1 MKKIKNRFHKSHD
14 MKAMKFS
21 LTALAVLCSAQALSA
36 DWAEL
41 STNIENGSIAQKFHY
56 YSGEGKQ
63 AELNPINI
71 QQHALTGNIIGA
83 VSDNDFSENTDI
95 NGFTLTIKDT
105 PLTKKRAVFGAGSHS
120 GSVTQNTLNLNK
132 ITEGFDLNVRGGHSY
147 KGTAKGNRLNI
158 TDSTIDT
165 ALGGS
170 SRNGIADEN
179 RVNIVNSEVR
189 VIHGGR
195 TWFSKQGA
203 KNNSVEISGS
213 VASWIYGG
221 ESKGGEVS
229 GNKVT
234 VKSNGDKKSVS
245 RGVMGGKSASSTKA
259 SVNNNEVTLIGSDI
273 ERSNESDSGV
283 YGGFAAYGNANNNK
297 VTIKSEGNK
306 QAIIDANVF
315 GATNEGQNTFGG
327 PVSTANG
334 NEVNITG
341 AIVKG
346 DIYIAKSAGSNT
358 SHGKLVIRGDEHYRA
373 QVESVYGGY
382 SVSGEASHNSLSIA
396 NTDVKG
402 DVYGGYINDGYDK
415 QAAQNSIT
423 LDNTNVG
430 GNVYGGYNKGTESHT
445 TNNVITLK
453 NQVKIDGD
461 LAGGMAESDAYGGGD
476 FGGGFGGGFNGGFG
490 GLSVS
495 GFGNGGTTTNNS
507 INSDVSTGNTLNVY
521 SNNVTAKNVKNFS
534 AYNFYLPSHAQA
546 NGSIL
551 TTTGNEDI
559 DLRNSQI
566 NMQLN
571 AGALNLRVG
580 ESVNLIKSNNAKVLA
595 DSSVKKHV
603 MERGL
608 IGDYGFDIDADNS
621 ALKAT
626 LTSKTANAHAKTAL
640 NVAPLSTELVDKL
653 WDVTRD
659 SIDNTNTNEQKSMT
673 TFATGNV
680 FNSNYDNSDTEM
692 KGAILSAGL
701 AMRVG
706 KHVYGGFIENG
717 NGDYHSEQTNVTF
730 DGKIRTYGVGAFARF
745 NVSQSVYL
753 DGVIRAG
760 RSQTKNN
767 GTNGFDYRLSM
778 PYYSTGISVGQE
790 LSLGQFNLDNS
801 LAYVYSRM
809 GSDSAETKGTT
820 VQFAHINASRLK
832 AQAKLSYL
840 AGNFQPFVKLKF
852 DYKLNGTSKIVAQ
865 PDEEGFQQASKG
877 GSVGGEVG
885 FKYFFTP
892 ATQVNLSLG
901 HMTGKREETNGK
913 LEFTYQF

>member
-1 MKKIKNRFHKSHD
+1 MKKITHNFHKSHD
-14 MKAMKFS
+14 IKTMKFS
-21 LTALAVLCSAQALSA
+21 VTALAALCSVQALSA
-36 DWAEL
+36 DWTEL
-41 STNIENGSIAQKFHY
+41 STNIENGSLTQKFHY
-56 YSGEGKQ
+56 YTGEGKQ
-63 AELNPINI
+63 AELYQANI
-71 QQHALTGNIIGA
+71 QKHALTGNIIGA
-83 VSDNDFSENTDI
+83 ISDNNLNKNADI
-95 NGFTLTIKDT
+95 NGFTLTLKDT
-105 PLTKKRAVFGAGSHS
+105 PLTKKRTIFAAGSHS
-120 GSVTQNTLNLNK
+120 GSVTQNTLILNNV
-132 ITEGFDLNVRGGHSY
+132 TQGHDLDVRGGHSY
-147 KGTAKGNRLNI
+147 KGSAKGNRLNI

-170 SRNGIADEN
+170 SRNGVADGN
-179 RVNIVNSEVR
+179 SVNIVNSDVR

-203 KNNSVEISGS
+203 KNNSVEISGA
-213 VASWIYGG
+213 VASWVYGG
-221 ESKGGEVS
+221 ESQGGEVS

-234 VKSNGDKKSVS
+234 IKSNGDKKSLS

-259 SVNNNEVTLIGSDI
+259 NVNNNEVTLIGSDV
-273 ERSNESDSGV
+273 ESSNESDSGV
-283 YGGFAAYGNANNNK
+283 YGGFATYGNANNNK
-297 VTIKSEGNK
+297 VTIKSESNK
-306 QAIIDANVF
+306 QAIINANVF

-327 PVSTANG
+327 PISTANG

-358 SHGKLVIRGDEHYRA
+358 SYGKLVINGDKHYRA

-382 SVSGEASHNSLSIA
+382 TLSGEASHNNLNIA

-402 DVYGGYINDGYDK
+402 DVYGGYINDGYNK
-415 QAAQNSIT
+415 QAAQNTIT

-453 NQVKIDGD
+453 NQVKIDGE
-461 LAGGMAESDAYGGGD
+461 LAGGMAESDSYGS
-476 FGGGFGGGFNGGFG
+476 GGFGGGFG
-490 GLSVS
+490 S
-495 GFGNGGTTTNNS
+495 GFGSGLLSISGLNTTGTGTNNT
-507 INSDVSTGNTLNVY
+507 INSDVTSGNTLNVY
-521 SNNVTAKNVKNFS
+521 SNNVTVKNVKNFS
-534 AYNFYLPSHAQA
+534 AYNIYLPSHAQA

-580 ESVNLIKSNNAKVLA
+580 ESVNLIKSNNAKLLA

-621 ALKAT
+621 SLKAT

-640 NVAPLSTELVDKL
+640 NVVPLSTELVDKL

-659 SIDNTNTNEQKSMT
+659 AIDNTNTNEQKSMT
-673 TFATGNV
+673 TFATANV
-680 FNSNYDNSDTEM
+680 FNSNYDNSNTEM

-717 NGDYHSEQTNVTF
+717 NGDYYSEQTNVTF

-753 DGVIRAG
+753 DGVVRAG

-778 PYYSTGISVGQE
+778 PYYSAGISIGQQ
-790 LSLGQFNLDNS
+790 LSLGQLNLDNS

-809 GSDSAETKGTT
+809 GSDSAEIKGTT

-840 AGNFQPFVKLKF
+840 AGNFQPFVKLKL

-877 GSVGGEVG
+877 GSAGGEVG

>member
-1 MKKIKNRFHKSHD
+1 MKKITHNFHKSHD
-14 MKAMKFS
+14 IKTMKFS
-21 LTALAVLCSAQALSA
+21 VTALAALCSVQVLSA
-36 DWAEL
+36 DWTEL
-41 STNIENGSIAQKFHY
+41 STNIENGSLTQKFHY
-56 YSGEGKQ
+56 YTGEGKQ
-63 AELNPINI
+63 AELYQANI
-71 QQHALTGNIIGA
+71 QQYALTGNIIGA
-83 VSDNDFSENTDI
+83 ISDNNLNKNADI
-95 NGFTLTIKDT
+95 NGFTLTLKDT
-105 PLTKKRAVFGAGSHS
+105 PLTKKRTIFAAGSHS
-120 GSVTQNTLNLNK
+120 GNVTQNTLILNNV
-132 ITEGFDLNVRGGHSY
+132 TQGHDLDVRGGHSY
-147 KGTAKGNRLNI
+147 KGSAKGNRLNI

-170 SRNGIADEN
+170 SRNGVADGN
-179 RVNIVNSEVR
+179 SVNIVNSDVR

-203 KNNSVEISGS
+203 KNNNVEISGA
-213 VASWIYGG
+213 VASWVYGG
-221 ESKGGEVS
+221 ESQGGEVS

-234 VKSNGDKKSVS
+234 IKSNGDKKSLS

-382 SVSGEASHNSLSIA
+382 SVSGEASYNSLSIA

-659 SIDNTNTNEQKSMT
+659 AIDNTKTNEQKSMT

-809 GSDSAETKGTT
+809 GSDSAEIKGTT

-865 PDEEGFQQASKG
+865 PDEEGFRQVSKG

>member
-1 MKKIKNRFHKSHD
+1 MALLLKNFIITQEKESRLNCIKQI
-14 MKAMKFS
+14 FS
-21 LTALAVLCSAQALSA
+21 
-36 DWAEL
+36 
-41 STNIENGSIAQKFHY
+41 N
-56 YSGEGKQ
+56 
-63 AELNPINI
+63 
-71 QQHALTGNIIGA
+71 HALTGNIIGA
-83 VSDNDFSENTDI
+83 ISDNNLNKNADI
-95 NGFTLTIKDT
+95 NGFTLTLKDT
-105 PLTKKRAVFGAGSHS
+105 PLTKKRTIFAAGSHS
-120 GSVTQNTLNLNK
+120 GSVTQNTLILNNV
-132 ITEGFDLNVRGGHSY
+132 TQGHDLDVRGGHSY
-147 KGTAKGNRLNI
+147 KGSAKGNRLNI
-158 TDSTIDT
+158 TDSTLDT

-170 SRNGIADEN
+170 SRNGVADEN

-189 VIHGGR
+189 DIHGGR

-221 ESKGGEVS
+221 ESQGGEVS

-297 VTIKSEGNK
+297 VTIKSESNK
-306 QAIIDANVF
+306 QAIINANVF

-327 PVSTANG
+327 PISTANG

-358 SHGKLVIRGDEHYRA
+358 SHGKLVISGNEHYRT

-382 SVSGEASHNSLSIA
+382 TLSGEASHNNLNIA

-402 DVYGGYINDGYDK
+402 DVYGGYINDGYNK
-415 QAAQNSIT
+415 QAAQNTIT

-476 FGGGFGGGFNGGFG
+476 FGGNFGGGFRGGFNGGFG

-495 GFGNGGTTTNNS
+495 GFGKGGTTTNNS

-534 AYNFYLPSHAQA
+534 VYNFYLPSHAQA

-566 NMQLN
+566 SMQLN
-571 AGALNLRVG
+571 AGALNLKVG
-580 ESVNLIKSNNAKVLA
+580 ESINLIKSNNAKVLA

-603 MERGL
+603 MESGV
-608 IGDYGFDIDADNS
+608 IGNYGFDINADNTT
-621 ALKAT
+621 LKAT
-626 LTSKTANAHAKTAL
+626 LISKTANANAKTAL
-640 NVAPLSTELVDKL
+640 NVAHLSTELVGQL

-659 SIDNTNTNEQKSMT
+659 AIDNTNMNEQKSIT
-673 TFATGNV
+673 TFAYANG
-680 FNSNYDNSDTEM
+680 FKSNNDNSDTDM

-701 AMRVG
+701 AVKVG
-706 KHVYGGFIENG
+706 NHVYGGFIENG
-717 NGDYHSEQTNVTF
+717 HGHYHSYQTNITF

-745 NVSQSVYL
+745 NVSQNVYF
-753 DGVIRAG
+753 DGVVRAG
-760 RSQTKNN
+760 RNKTQNN
-767 GTNGFDYRLSM
+767 GTNGFNYRLDM
-778 PYYSTGISVGQE
+778 PYYSAGIAIGHQ
-790 LSLGQFNLDNS
+790 LSFDHISLDNS

-809 GSDSAETKGTT
+809 GSDSTEIKGTT

-840 AGNFQPFVKLKF
+840 TGNFQPFVKLKF
-852 DYKLNGTSKIVAQ
+852 DYKLNGASKITAQ

-877 GSVGGEVG
+877 GSVGGEIG
-885 FKYFFTP
+885 FKYHFTP
-892 ATQVNLSLG
+892 AAKASLSFG

>member
-1 MKKIKNRFHKSHD
+1 MKKIKNRFHRSHD
-14 MKAMKFS
+14 MKAMKFGV
-21 LTALAVLCSAQALSA
+21 TALAVLCSAPALSA

-63 AELNPINI
+63 AELNPMNI

-83 VSDNDFSENTDI
+83 ISDNDFSENTDI

-105 PLTKKRAVFGAGSHS
+105 PLTKKRAVFSAGSHS
-120 GSVTQNTLNLNK
+120 GNVTQNTLNLNK
-132 ITEGFDLNVRGGHSY
+132 VTEGFDLNVRGGHSY

-170 SRNGIADEN
+170 SRNGVADEN
-179 RVNIVNSEVR
+179 SVNIVNSEVR

-203 KNNSVEISGS
+203 KNNSVEISGA
-213 VASWIYGG
+213 VASWVYGG
-221 ESKGGEVS
+221 ESQGGEVS

-234 VKSNGDKKSVS
+234 IKSNGDKKSLS
-245 RGVMGGKSASSTKA
+245 RGVIGGKSASSTKA
-259 SVNNNEVTLIGSDI
+259 NVNNNEVTLIGSDV
-273 ERSNESDSGV
+273 ESSNESDSGV

-297 VTIKSEGNK
+297 VTIKSESNK
-306 QAIIDANVF
+306 QAIINANVF

-327 PVSTANG
+327 PISTANG

-358 SHGKLVIRGDEHYRA
+358 SYGKLVINGDKHYRA

-382 SVSGEASHNSLSIA
+382 TLSGEASHNNLNIA

-402 DVYGGYINDGYDK
+402 DVYGGYINDGYNK
-415 QAAQNSIT
+415 QAAQNTIT

-453 NQVKIDGD
+453 NQVKIDGE
-461 LAGGMAESDAYGGGD
+461 LAGGMAESDSYGS
-476 FGGGFGGGFNGGFG
+476 GGFGGGFG
-490 GLSVS
+490 S
-495 GFGNGGTTTNNS
+495 GFRSGLLSISGLNTTGTGTNNT
-507 INSDVSTGNTLNVY
+507 INSDVTSGNTLNVY
-521 SNNVTAKNVKNFS
+521 SNNVTVKNIKNFS

-546 NGSIL
+546 NSSIL

-566 NMQLN
+566 SMQLN
-571 AGALNLRVG
+571 AGALNLKVG
-580 ESVNLIKSNNAKVLA
+580 ESINLIKSNNAKVLTE
-595 DSSVKKHV
+595 SSIQKHV
-603 MERGL
+603 MESGL
-608 IGDYGFDIDADNS
+608 IGNYGFNINSDNT

-626 LTSKTANAHAKTAL
+626 LISKTANANAKTAL
-640 NVAPLSTELVDKL
+640 NAAHLSTELVGQL

-659 SIDNTNTNEQKSMT
+659 AIDNTNMNEQKSLT
-673 TFATGNV
+673 AFASANG
-680 FNSNYDNSDTEM
+680 FKSNNDNSDTDM

-701 AMRVG
+701 AMKVRN
-706 KHVYGGFIENG
+706 HVYGGFIENG
-717 NGDYHSEQTNVTF
+717 HGHYHSYQTNITF

-745 NVSQSVYL
+745 NVSQNVYF
-753 DGVIRAG
+753 DGVVRAG
-760 RSQTKNN
+760 RNKTLNN
-767 GTNGFDYRLSM
+767 GTNGFNYRLDM
-778 PYYSTGISVGQE
+778 PYYSAGIAIGHQ
-790 LSLGQFNLDNS
+790 LSFDHISLDNS

-809 GSDSAETKGTT
+809 GSDSAEIKGTT
-820 VQFAHINASRLK
+820 VQFAHINANRLK
-832 AQAKLSYL
+832 AQTKLSYL
-840 AGNFQPFVKLKF
+840 TGNFQPFVKLKF
-852 DYKLNGTSKIVAQ
+852 DYKLNGASKITAQ

-877 GSVGGEVG
+877 GSVGGEIG
-885 FKYFFTP
+885 FKYHFTP
-892 ATQVNLSLG
+892 AAKASLSFG

>member
-1 MKKIKNRFHKSHD
+1 MKKIKNRFHRSHD
-14 MKAMKFS
+14 MKAMKFGV
-21 LTALAVLCSAQALSA
+21 TALAVLCSAPALSA

-63 AELNPINI
+63 AELNPMNI

-83 VSDNDFSENTDI
+83 ISDNDFSENTDI

-105 PLTKKRAVFGAGSHS
+105 PLTKKRAVFSAGSHS
-120 GSVTQNTLNLNK
+120 GNVTQNTLNLNK
-132 ITEGFDLNVRGGHSY
+132 VTEGFDLNVRGGHSY

-170 SRNGIADEN
+170 SRNGVADEN
-179 RVNIVNSEVR
+179 SVNIVNSEVR

-203 KNNSVEISGS
+203 KNNSVEISGA
-213 VASWIYGG
+213 VASWVYGG
-221 ESKGGEVS
+221 ESQGGEVS

-234 VKSNGDKKSVS
+234 IKSNGDKKSLS
-245 RGVMGGKSASSTKA
+245 RGVIGGKSASSTKA
-259 SVNNNEVTLIGSDI
+259 NVNNNEVTLIGSDV
-273 ERSNESDSGV
+273 ESSNESDSGV

-297 VTIKSEGNK
+297 VTIKSESNK
-306 QAIIDANVF
+306 QAIINANVF

-327 PVSTANG
+327 PISTANG

-358 SHGKLVIRGDEHYRA
+358 SYGKLVINGDKHYRA

-382 SVSGEASHNSLSIA
+382 TLSGEAAHNNLNIA

-402 DVYGGYINDGYDK
+402 DVYGGYINDGYNK
-415 QAAQNSIT
+415 QAAQNTIT

-453 NQVKIDGD
+453 NQVKIDGE
-461 LAGGMAESDAYGGGD
+461 LAGGMAESDSYGS
-476 FGGGFGGGFNGGFG
+476 GGFGGGFG
-490 GLSVS
+490 S
-495 GFGNGGTTTNNS
+495 GFRSGLLSISGLNTTGTGTNNT
-507 INSDVSTGNTLNVY
+507 INSDVTSGNTLNVY
-521 SNNVTAKNVKNFS
+521 SNNVTVKNIKNFS

-546 NGSIL
+546 NSSIL

-566 NMQLN
+566 SMQLN
-571 AGALNLRVG
+571 AGALNLKVG
-580 ESVNLIKSNNAKVLA
+580 ESINLIKSNNAKVLTE
-595 DSSVKKHV
+595 SSIQKHV
-603 MERGL
+603 MESGL
-608 IGDYGFDIDADNS
+608 IGNYGFNINSDNT

-626 LTSKTANAHAKTAL
+626 LISKTANANAKTAL
-640 NVAPLSTELVDKL
+640 NAAHLSTELVGQL

-659 SIDNTNTNEQKSMT
+659 AIDNTNMNEQKSMT
-673 TFATGNV
+673 AFASANG
-680 FNSNYDNSDTEM
+680 FKSNNDNSDTDM

-701 AMRVG
+701 AMKVRN
-706 KHVYGGFIENG
+706 HVYGGFIENG
-717 NGDYHSEQTNVTF
+717 HGHYHSYQTNITF

-745 NVSQSVYL
+745 NVSQNVYF
-753 DGVIRAG
+753 DGVVRAG
-760 RSQTKNN
+760 RNKTLNN
-767 GTNGFDYRLSM
+767 GTNGFNYRLDM
-778 PYYSTGISVGQE
+778 PYYSAGIAIGHQ
-790 LSLGQFNLDNS
+790 LSFDHISLDNS

-809 GSDSAETKGTT
+809 GSDSAEIKGTT
-820 VQFAHINASRLK
+820 VQFAHINANRLK
-832 AQAKLSYL
+832 AQTKLSYL
-840 AGNFQPFVKLKF
+840 TGNFQPFVKLKF
-852 DYKLNGTSKIVAQ
+852 DYKLNGASKITAQ

-877 GSVGGEVG
+877 GSVGGEIG
-885 FKYFFTP
+885 FKYHFTP
-892 ATQVNLSLG
+892 AAKASLSFG

>member
-14 MKAMKFS
+14 MKAMKFGV
-21 LTALAVLCSAQALSA
+21 TALAALCSVQVLSA
-36 DWAEL
+36 DWTEL
-41 STNIENGSIAQKFHY
+41 STNIENGSLTQKFHY
-56 YSGEGKQ
+56 YTGEGKQ
-63 AELNPINI
+63 AELYQANI

-83 VSDNDFSENTDI
+83 ISDNNLNKNADI
-95 NGFTLTIKDT
+95 NGFTLTLKDT
-105 PLTKKRAVFGAGSHS
+105 PLTKKRTIFAAGSHS
-120 GSVTQNTLNLNK
+120 GSVTQNTLILNNV
-132 ITEGFDLNVRGGHSY
+132 TQGHDLDVRGGHSY
-147 KGTAKGNRLNI
+147 KGSAKGNRLNI
-158 TDSTIDT
+158 TDSTLDT

-170 SRNGIADEN
+170 SRNGVADGN
-179 RVNIVNSEVR
+179 SVNIVNSDVR

-203 KNNSVEISGS
+203 KNNNVEISGA
-213 VASWIYGG
+213 VASWVYGG
-221 ESKGGEVS
+221 ESQGGEVS

-234 VKSNGDKKSVS
+234 VKSNGDKKSVL

-315 GATNEGQNTFGG
+315 GATNAGQNTFGR

-358 SHGKLVIRGDEHYRA
+358 SHGKLVISGDEHYRA

-402 DVYGGYINDGYDK
+402 DVYGGYINDGYEK

-476 FGGGFGGGFNGGFG
+476 FGGGFGGGFNGRFG

-534 AYNFYLPSHAQA
+534 AYKFYLPSHAQA

-603 MERGL
+603 MESGV
-608 IGDYGFDIDADNS
+608 IGNYGFDINADNTT
-621 ALKAT
+621 LKAT
-626 LTSKTANAHAKTAL
+626 LISKTANANAKTAL
-640 NVAPLSTELVDKL
+640 NVAHLSTELVDKL

-659 SIDNTNTNEQKSMT
+659 AIDNTNTNEQKSMT

-701 AMRVG
+701 AMKVRN
-706 KHVYGGFIENG
+706 HVYGGFIENG

-809 GSDSAETKGTT
+809 GSDSAEIKGTT

-877 GSVGGEVG
+877 GSVGGEIG
-885 FKYFFTP
+885 FKYHFTP
-892 ATQVNLSLG
+892 AAKASLSFG

>member
-1 MKKIKNRFHKSHD
+1 MKKIKNRFHRSHD
-14 MKAMKFS
+14 MKAMKFGV
-21 LTALAVLCSAQALSA
+21 TALAVLCSAPALSA

-63 AELNPINI
+63 AELNPMNI

-83 VSDNDFSENTDI
+83 ISDNDFSENTDI

-105 PLTKKRAVFGAGSHS
+105 PLTKKRAVFSAGSHS
-120 GSVTQNTLNLNK
+120 GNVTQNTLNLNK
-132 ITEGFDLNVRGGHSY
+132 VTEGFDLNVRGGHSY

-170 SRNGIADEN
+170 SRNGVADEN
-179 RVNIVNSEVR
+179 SVNIVNSEVR

-203 KNNSVEISGS
+203 KNNSVEISGA
-213 VASWIYGG
+213 VASWVYGG
-221 ESKGGEVS
+221 ESQGGEVS

-234 VKSNGDKKSVS
+234 IKSNGDKKSLS
-245 RGVMGGKSASSTKA
+245 RGVIGGKSASSTKA
-259 SVNNNEVTLIGSDI
+259 NVNNNEVTLIGSDV
-273 ERSNESDSGV
+273 ESSNESDSGV

-297 VTIKSEGNK
+297 VTIKSESNK
-306 QAIIDANVF
+306 QAIINANVF

-327 PVSTANG
+327 PISTANG

-358 SHGKLVIRGDEHYRA
+358 SYGKLVINGDKHYRA

-382 SVSGEASHNSLSIA
+382 TLSGEASHNNLNIA

-402 DVYGGYINDGYDK
+402 DVYGGYINDGYNK
-415 QAAQNSIT
+415 QAAQNTIT

-453 NQVKIDGD
+453 IQVKIDGE
-461 LAGGMAESDAYGGGD
+461 LAGGMAESDSYGS
-476 FGGGFGGGFNGGFG
+476 GGFGGGFG
-490 GLSVS
+490 S
-495 GFGNGGTTTNNS
+495 GFRSGLLSISGLNTTGTGTNNT
-507 INSDVSTGNTLNVY
+507 INSDVTSGNTLNVY
-521 SNNVTAKNVKNFS
+521 SNNVTVKNIKNFS

-546 NGSIL
+546 NSSIL

-566 NMQLN
+566 SMQLN
-571 AGALNLRVG
+571 AGALNLKVG
-580 ESVNLIKSNNAKVLA
+580 ESINLIKSNNAKVLTE
-595 DSSVKKHV
+595 SSIQKHV
-603 MERGL
+603 MESGL
-608 IGDYGFDIDADNS
+608 IGNYGFNINSDNT

-626 LTSKTANAHAKTAL
+626 LISKTANANAKTAL
-640 NVAPLSTELVDKL
+640 NAAHLSTELVGQL

-659 SIDNTNTNEQKSMT
+659 AIDNTNMNEQKSMT
-673 TFATGNV
+673 AFASANG
-680 FNSNYDNSDTEM
+680 FKSNNDNSDTDM

-701 AMRVG
+701 AMKVRN
-706 KHVYGGFIENG
+706 HVYGGFIENG
-717 NGDYHSEQTNVTF
+717 HGHYHSYQTNITF

-745 NVSQSVYL
+745 NVSQNVYF
-753 DGVIRAG
+753 DGVVRAG
-760 RSQTKNN
+760 RNKTLNN
-767 GTNGFDYRLSM
+767 GTNGFNYRLDM
-778 PYYSTGISVGQE
+778 PYYSAGIAIGHQ
-790 LSLGQFNLDNS
+790 LSFDHISLDNS

-809 GSDSAETKGTT
+809 GSDSAEIKGTT
-820 VQFAHINASRLK
+820 VQFAHINANRLK
-832 AQAKLSYL
+832 AQTKLSYL
-840 AGNFQPFVKLKF
+840 TGNFQPFVKLKF
-852 DYKLNGTSKIVAQ
+852 DYKLNGASKITAQ

-877 GSVGGEVG
+877 GSVGGEIG
-885 FKYFFTP
+885 FKYHFTP
-892 ATQVNLSLG
+892 AAKASLSFG

>member
-1 MKKIKNRFHKSHD
+1 M
-14 MKAMKFS
+14 
-21 LTALAVLCSAQALSA
+21 
-36 DWAEL
+36 
-41 STNIENGSIAQKFHY
+41 
-56 YSGEGKQ
+56 
-63 AELNPINI
+63 
-71 QQHALTGNIIGA
+71 
-83 VSDNDFSENTDI
+83 
-95 NGFTLTIKDT
+95 
-105 PLTKKRAVFGAGSHS
+105 
-120 GSVTQNTLNLNK
+120 
-132 ITEGFDLNVRGGHSY
+132 
-147 KGTAKGNRLNI
+147 
-158 TDSTIDT
+158 
-165 ALGGS
+165 
-170 SRNGIADEN
+170 
-179 RVNIVNSEVR
+179 
-189 VIHGGR
+189 
-195 TWFSKQGA
+195 
-203 KNNSVEISGS
+203 
-213 VASWIYGG
+213 
-221 ESKGGEVS
+221 
-229 GNKVT
+229 
-234 VKSNGDKKSVS
+234 
-245 RGVMGGKSASSTKA
+245 
-259 SVNNNEVTLIGSDI
+259 
-273 ERSNESDSGV
+273 
-283 YGGFAAYGNANNNK
+283 
-297 VTIKSEGNK
+297 TIKSESNK
-306 QAIIDANVF
+306 QAIINANVF

-327 PVSTANG
+327 PISTANG

-358 SHGKLVIRGDEHYRA
+358 SYGKLVINGDKHYRA

-382 SVSGEASHNSLSIA
+382 TLSGEASHNNLNIA

-402 DVYGGYINDGYDK
+402 DVYGGYINDGYNK
-415 QAAQNSIT
+415 QAAQNTIT

-453 NQVKIDGD
+453 NQVKIDGE
-461 LAGGMAESDAYGGGD
+461 LAGGMAESDSYGS
-476 FGGGFGGGFNGGFG
+476 GGFGGGFG
-490 GLSVS
+490 S
-495 GFGNGGTTTNNS
+495 GFGSGLLSISGLNTTGTGTNNT
-507 INSDVSTGNTLNVY
+507 INSDVTSGNTLNVY
-521 SNNVTAKNVKNFS
+521 SNNVTVKNVKNFS
-534 AYNFYLPSHAQA
+534 AYNIYLPSHAQA

-580 ESVNLIKSNNAKVLA
+580 ESVNLIKSNNAKLLA

-621 ALKAT
+621 SLKAT

-640 NVAPLSTELVDKL
+640 NVVPLSTELVDKL

-659 SIDNTNTNEQKSMT
+659 AIDNTNTNEQKSMT
-673 TFATGNV
+673 TFATANV
-680 FNSNYDNSDTEM
+680 FNSNYDNSNTEM

-717 NGDYHSEQTNVTF
+717 NGDYYSEQTNVTF

-753 DGVIRAG
+753 DGVVRAG

-778 PYYSTGISVGQE
+778 PYYSAGISIGQQ
-790 LSLGQFNLDNS
+790 LSLGQLNLDNS

-809 GSDSAETKGTT
+809 GSDSAEIKGTT

-877 GSVGGEVG
+877 GSAGGEVG

>member
-63 AELNPINI
+63 AELNPMNI
-71 QQHALTGNIIGA
+71 QQYALTGNIIGT

-120 GSVTQNTLNLNK
+120 GNVTQNTLNLNK

-221 ESKGGEVS
+221 ESQGGEVS

-327 PVSTANG
+327 PVSTANS

-692 KGAILSAGL
+692 KGALLSAGL

-760 RSQTKNN
+760 RSQTQNN

-809 GSDSAETKGTT
+809 GSDSAEIKGTT

-865 PDEEGFQQASKG
+865 PDEEGFRQVSKG

>member
-14 MKAMKFS
+14 MKAMKFG

-63 AELNPINI
+63 AELNPMNI
-71 QQHALTGNIIGA
+71 QQYALTGNIIGA

-120 GSVTQNTLNLNK
+120 GNVTQNTLNLNK
-132 ITEGFDLNVRGGHSY
+132 VTESFDLNVRGGHSY

-170 SRNGIADEN
+170 SRNGVADEN
-179 RVNIVNSEVR
+179 SVNIVNSEVR

-221 ESKGGEVS
+221 ESQGGEVN

-259 SVNNNEVTLIGSDI
+259 NVNNNEVTLIGSDI

-297 VTIKSEGNK
+297 VTIKSEGSK

-327 PVSTANG
+327 LVSTANG

-490 GLSVS
+490 RLSVS

-603 MERGL
+603 MEKGL
-608 IGDYGFDIDADNS
+608 IGDYGFDIDVDNS

-659 SIDNTNTNEQKSMT
+659 AIDNTNTNEQKSMT
-673 TFATGNV
+673 TFATANV
-680 FNSNYDNSDTEM
+680 FNANYDNSDTEM

-717 NGDYHSEQTNVTF
+717 NGDYHSDQTNVTF

-753 DGVIRAG
+753 DGVVRAG

-778 PYYSTGISVGQE
+778 PYYSAGISVGQE
-790 LSLGQFNLDNS
+790 LSLGQLNLDNS
-801 LAYVYSRM
+801 LAYVYSRV
-809 GSDSAETKGTT
+809 GSDNAEIKGTT

>member
-1 MKKIKNRFHKSHD
+1 MKKITHNFHKSHD
-14 MKAMKFS
+14 IKTMKFS
-21 LTALAVLCSAQALSA
+21 VTALAALCSVQALSA
-36 DWAEL
+36 DWTEL
-41 STNIENGSIAQKFHY
+41 STNIENGSLTQKFHY
-56 YSGEGKQ
+56 YTGEGKQ
-63 AELNPINI
+63 AELYQANI

-83 VSDNDFSENTDI
+83 ISDNNLNKNADI
-95 NGFTLTIKDT
+95 NGFTLTLKDT
-105 PLTKKRAVFGAGSHS
+105 PLTKKRTIFAAGSHS
-120 GSVTQNTLNLNK
+120 GSVTQNTLILNNV
-132 ITEGFDLNVRGGHSY
+132 TQGHDLDVRGGHSY
-147 KGTAKGNRLNI
+147 KGSAKGNRLNI
-158 TDSTIDT
+158 TDSTLDT

-170 SRNGIADEN
+170 SRNGVADGN
-179 RVNIVNSEVR
+179 SVNIVNSDVR

-203 KNNSVEISGS
+203 KNNNVEISGA
-213 VASWIYGG
+213 VASWVYGG
-221 ESKGGEVS
+221 ESQGGEVS

-234 VKSNGDKKSVS
+234 IKSNGDKKSLS

-259 SVNNNEVTLIGSDI
+259 NVNNNEVTLIGSDV
-273 ERSNESDSGV
+273 ESSNESDSGV

-297 VTIKSEGNK
+297 VTIKSESNK
-306 QAIIDANVF
+306 QAIINANVF

-327 PVSTANG
+327 PISTANG

-341 AIVKG
+341 AIMKG

-358 SHGKLVIRGDEHYRA
+358 SYGKLVINGDKHYRA

-382 SVSGEASHNSLSIA
+382 TLSGEASHNNLNIA

-402 DVYGGYINDGYDK
+402 DVYGGYINDGYNK
-415 QAAQNSIT
+415 QAAQNTIT

-453 NQVKIDGD
+453 NQVKIDGE

-476 FGGGFGGGFNGGFG
+476 FGGGFGGGFNSGFG

-534 AYNFYLPSHAQA
+534 AYNFYLPSHAQT

-566 NMQLN
+566 SMQIN
-571 AGALNLRVG
+571 AGALNLKVG
-580 ESVNLIKSNNAKVLA
+580 ESINLIKSNNAKVLTE
-595 DSSVKKHV
+595 SSIPKHV
-603 MERGL
+603 MESGL
-608 IGDYGFDIDADNS
+608 IGNYGFNINSDNT

-626 LTSKTANAHAKTAL
+626 LISKTANANAKTAL
-640 NVAPLSTELVDKL
+640 NAAHLSTELVGQL

-659 SIDNTNTNEQKSMT
+659 GIDNTNMNEQKSMT
-673 TFATGNV
+673 TFASANG
-680 FNSNYDNSDTEM
+680 FKSNNDNSDTDM

-701 AMRVG
+701 AMKVG
-706 KHVYGGFIENG
+706 NHVYGGFIENG
-717 NGDYHSEQTNVTF
+717 HGHYHSYQTNITF

-745 NVSQSVYL
+745 NVSQNVYF
-753 DGVIRAG
+753 DGVVRAG
-760 RSQTKNN
+760 RNKTLNN
-767 GTNGFDYRLSM
+767 GTNGFNYRLDM
-778 PYYSTGISVGQE
+778 PYYSAGIAIGHQ
-790 LSLGQFNLDNS
+790 LSFDHISLDNS

-809 GSDSAETKGTT
+809 GSDSAEIKGTT
-820 VQFAHINASRLK
+820 VQFAHINANRLK
-832 AQAKLSYL
+832 AQTKLSYL
-840 AGNFQPFVKLKF
+840 TGNFQPFVKLKF
-852 DYKLNGTSKIVAQ
+852 DYKLNGVSKITAQ
-865 PDEEGFQQASKG
+865 PDEEGFQQAFKG
-877 GSVGGEVG
+877 GSVGGEIG
-885 FKYFFTP
+885 FKYHFTP
-892 ATQVNLSLG
+892 AAKASLSFG

>member
-1 MKKIKNRFHKSHD
+1 MKKIKNRFHRSHD
-14 MKAMKFS
+14 MKAMKFGV
-21 LTALAVLCSAQALSA
+21 TALAVLCSAPALSA

-63 AELNPINI
+63 AELNPMNI

-83 VSDNDFSENTDI
+83 ISDNDFSENTDI

-105 PLTKKRAVFGAGSHS
+105 PLTKKRAVFSAGSHS
-120 GSVTQNTLNLNK
+120 GNVTQNTLNLNK
-132 ITEGFDLNVRGGHSY
+132 VTEGFDLNVRGGHSY

-170 SRNGIADEN
+170 SRNGVADEN
-179 RVNIVNSEVR
+179 SVNIVNSEVR

-203 KNNSVEISGS
+203 KNNSVEISGA
-213 VASWIYGG
+213 VASWVYGG
-221 ESKGGEVS
+221 ESQGGEVS

-234 VKSNGDKKSVS
+234 IKSNGDKKSLS
-245 RGVMGGKSASSTKA
+245 RGVIGGKSASSTKA
-259 SVNNNEVTLIGSDI
+259 NVNNNEVTLIGSDV
-273 ERSNESDSGV
+273 ESSNESDSGV

-297 VTIKSEGNK
+297 VTIKSESNK
-306 QAIIDANVF
+306 QAIINANVF

-327 PVSTANG
+327 PISTANG

-358 SHGKLVIRGDEHYRA
+358 SYGKLVINGDKHYRA

-382 SVSGEASHNSLSIA
+382 TLSREASHNNLNIA

-402 DVYGGYINDGYDK
+402 DVYGGYINDGYNK
-415 QAAQNSIT
+415 QAAQNTIT

-453 NQVKIDGD
+453 NQVKIDGE
-461 LAGGMAESDAYGGGD
+461 LAGGMAESDSYGS
-476 FGGGFGGGFNGGFG
+476 GGFGGGFG
-490 GLSVS
+490 S
-495 GFGNGGTTTNNS
+495 GFRSGLLSISGLNTTGTGTNNT
-507 INSDVSTGNTLNVY
+507 INSDVTSGNTLNVY
-521 SNNVTAKNVKNFS
+521 SNNVTVKNIKNFS

-546 NGSIL
+546 NSSIL

-566 NMQLN
+566 SMQLN
-571 AGALNLRVG
+571 AGALNLKVG
-580 ESVNLIKSNNAKVLA
+580 ESINLIKSNNAKVLTE
-595 DSSVKKHV
+595 SSIQKHV
-603 MERGL
+603 MESGL
-608 IGDYGFDIDADNS
+608 IGNYGFNINSDNT

-626 LTSKTANAHAKTAL
+626 LISKTANANAKTAL
-640 NVAPLSTELVDKL
+640 NAAHLSTELVGQL

-659 SIDNTNTNEQKSMT
+659 AIDNTNMNEQKSMT
-673 TFATGNV
+673 AFASANG
-680 FNSNYDNSDTEM
+680 FKSNNDNSDTDM

-701 AMRVG
+701 AMKVRN
-706 KHVYGGFIENG
+706 HVYGGFIENG
-717 NGDYHSEQTNVTF
+717 HGHYHSYQTNITF

-745 NVSQSVYL
+745 NVSQNVYF
-753 DGVIRAG
+753 DGVVRAG
-760 RSQTKNN
+760 RNKTLNN
-767 GTNGFDYRLSM
+767 GTNGFNYRLDM
-778 PYYSTGISVGQE
+778 PYYSAGIAIGHQ
-790 LSLGQFNLDNS
+790 LSFDHISLDNS

-809 GSDSAETKGTT
+809 GSDSAEIKGTT
-820 VQFAHINASRLK
+820 VQFAHINANRLK
-832 AQAKLSYL
+832 AQTKLSYL
-840 AGNFQPFVKLKF
+840 TGNFQPFVKLKF
-852 DYKLNGTSKIVAQ
+852 DYKLNGASKITAQ

-877 GSVGGEVG
+877 GSVGGEIG
-885 FKYFFTP
+885 FKYHFTP
-892 ATQVNLSLG
+892 AAKASLSFG

>member
-1 MKKIKNRFHKSHD
+1 MKKIKNRFHRSHD
-14 MKAMKFS
+14 MKAMKFGV
-21 LTALAVLCSAQALSA
+21 TALAVLCSAPALSA

-63 AELNPINI
+63 AELNPMNI

-83 VSDNDFSENTDI
+83 ISDNDFSENTDI

-105 PLTKKRAVFGAGSHS
+105 PLTKKRAVFSAGSHS
-120 GSVTQNTLNLNK
+120 GNVTQNTLNLNK
-132 ITEGFDLNVRGGHSY
+132 VTEGFDLNVRGGHSY

-170 SRNGIADEN
+170 SRNGVADEN
-179 RVNIVNSEVR
+179 SVNIVNSEVR

-203 KNNSVEISGS
+203 KNNSVEISGA
-213 VASWIYGG
+213 VASWVYGG
-221 ESKGGEVS
+221 ESQGGEVS

-234 VKSNGDKKSVS
+234 IKSNGDKKSLS
-245 RGVMGGKSASSTKA
+245 RGVIGGKSASSTKA
-259 SVNNNEVTLIGSDI
+259 NVNNNEVTLIGSDV
-273 ERSNESDSGV
+273 ESSNESDSGV

-297 VTIKSEGNK
+297 VTIKSESNK
-306 QAIIDANVF
+306 QAIINANVF

-327 PVSTANG
+327 PISTANG

-358 SHGKLVIRGDEHYRA
+358 SYGKLVINGDKHYRA

-382 SVSGEASHNSLSIA
+382 TLSGEASHNNLNIA

-402 DVYGGYINDGYDK
+402 DVYGGYINDGYNK
-415 QAAQNSIT
+415 QAAQNTIT

-453 NQVKIDGD
+453 NQVKIDGE
-461 LAGGMAESDAYGGGD
+461 LAGGMAESDSYGS
-476 FGGGFGGGFNGGFG
+476 GGFGGGFG
-490 GLSVS
+490 S
-495 GFGNGGTTTNNS
+495 GFRSGLLSISGLNTTGTGTNNT
-507 INSDVSTGNTLNVY
+507 INSDVTSGNTLNVY
-521 SNNVTAKNVKNFS
+521 SNNVTVKNIKNFS

-546 NGSIL
+546 NSSIL

-566 NMQLN
+566 SMQLN
-571 AGALNLRVG
+571 AGALNLKVG
-580 ESVNLIKSNNAKVLA
+580 ESINLIKSNNAKVLTE
-595 DSSVKKHV
+595 SSIQKHV
-603 MERGL
+603 MESGL
-608 IGDYGFDIDADNS
+608 IGNYGFNINSDNT

-626 LTSKTANAHAKTAL
+626 LISKTANANAKTAL
-640 NVAPLSTELVDKL
+640 NAAHLSTELVGQL

-659 SIDNTNTNEQKSMT
+659 AIDNTNMNEQKSMT
-673 TFATGNV
+673 AFASANGCK
-680 FNSNYDNSDTEM
+680 SNNDNSDTDM

-701 AMRVG
+701 AMKVRN
-706 KHVYGGFIENG
+706 HVYGGFIENG
-717 NGDYHSEQTNVTF
+717 HGHYHSYQTNITF

-745 NVSQSVYL
+745 NVSQNVYF
-753 DGVIRAG
+753 DGVVRAG
-760 RSQTKNN
+760 RNKTLNN
-767 GTNGFDYRLSM
+767 GTNGFNYRLDM
-778 PYYSTGISVGQE
+778 PYYSAGIAIGHQ
-790 LSLGQFNLDNS
+790 LSFDHISLDNS

-809 GSDSAETKGTT
+809 GSDSAEIKGTT
-820 VQFAHINASRLK
+820 VQFAHINANRLK
-832 AQAKLSYL
+832 AQTKLSYL
-840 AGNFQPFVKLKF
+840 TGNFQPFVKLKF
-852 DYKLNGTSKIVAQ
+852 DYKLNGASKITAQ

-877 GSVGGEVG
+877 GSVGGEIG
-885 FKYFFTP
+885 FKYHFTP
-892 ATQVNLSLG
+892 AAKASLSFG

>member
-1 MKKIKNRFHKSHD
+1 MKKITHNFHKSHD
-14 MKAMKFS
+14 IKTMKFS
-21 LTALAVLCSAQALSA
+21 VTALAALCSVQALSA
-36 DWAEL
+36 DWTEL
-41 STNIENGSIAQKFHY
+41 STNIENGSLTQKFHY
-56 YSGEGKQ
+56 YTGEGKQ
-63 AELNPINI
+63 AELYQANI
-71 QQHALTGNIIGA
+71 QKHALTGNIIGA
-83 VSDNDFSENTDI
+83 ISDNNLNKNADI
-95 NGFTLTIKDT
+95 NGFTLTLKDT
-105 PLTKKRAVFGAGSHS
+105 PLTKKRTIFAAGSHS
-120 GSVTQNTLNLNK
+120 GSVTQNTLILNNV
-132 ITEGFDLNVRGGHSY
+132 TQGHDLDVRGGHSY
-147 KGTAKGNRLNI
+147 KGSAKGNRLNI

-170 SRNGIADEN
+170 SRNGVADGN
-179 RVNIVNSEVR
+179 SVNIVNSDVR

-203 KNNSVEISGS
+203 KNNSVEISGA
-213 VASWIYGG
+213 VASWVYGG
-221 ESKGGEVS
+221 ESQGGEVS

-234 VKSNGDKKSVS
+234 IKSNGDKKSLS

-259 SVNNNEVTLIGSDI
+259 NVNNNEVTLIGSDV
-273 ERSNESDSGV
+273 ESSNESDSGV
-283 YGGFAAYGNANNNK
+283 YGGFATYGNANNNK
-297 VTIKSEGNK
+297 VTIKSESNK
-306 QAIIDANVF
+306 QAIINANVF

-327 PVSTANG
+327 PISTANG

-358 SHGKLVIRGDEHYRA
+358 SYGKLVINGDKHYRA

-382 SVSGEASHNSLSIA
+382 TLSGEASHNNLNIA

-402 DVYGGYINDGYDK
+402 DVYGGYINDGYNK
-415 QAAQNSIT
+415 QAAQNTIT

-453 NQVKIDGD
+453 NQVKIDGE
-461 LAGGMAESDAYGGGD
+461 LAGGMAESDSYGS
-476 FGGGFGGGFNGGFG
+476 GGFGGGFG
-490 GLSVS
+490 S
-495 GFGNGGTTTNNS
+495 GFGSGLLSISGLNTTGTGTNNT
-507 INSDVSTGNTLNVY
+507 INSDVTSGNTLNVY
-521 SNNVTAKNVKNFS
+521 SNNVTVKNVKNFS
-534 AYNFYLPSHAQA
+534 AYNIYLPSHAQA

-580 ESVNLIKSNNAKVLA
+580 ESVNLIKSNNAKLLA

-621 ALKAT
+621 SLKAT

-640 NVAPLSTELVDKL
+640 NVVPLSTELVDKL

-659 SIDNTNTNEQKSMT
+659 AIDNTNTNEQKSMT
-673 TFATGNV
+673 TFATANV
-680 FNSNYDNSDTEM
+680 FNSNYDNSNTEM

-717 NGDYHSEQTNVTF
+717 NGDYYSEQTNVTF

-753 DGVIRAG
+753 DGVVRAG

-778 PYYSTGISVGQE
+778 PYYSAGISIGQQ
-790 LSLGQFNLDNS
+790 LSLGQLNLDNS

-809 GSDSAETKGTT
+809 GSDSAEIKGTT

-877 GSVGGEVG
+877 GSAGGEVG

>member
-14 MKAMKFS
+14 MKAMKFGV
-21 LTALAVLCSAQALSA
+21 TALAALCSVQVLSA
-36 DWAEL
+36 DWTEL
-41 STNIENGSIAQKFHY
+41 STNIENGSLTQKFHY
-56 YSGEGKQ
+56 YTGEGKQ
-63 AELNPINI
+63 AELYQANI

-83 VSDNDFSENTDI
+83 ISDNNLNKNADI
-95 NGFTLTIKDT
+95 NGFTLTLKDT
-105 PLTKKRAVFGAGSHS
+105 PLTKKRTIFAAGSHS
-120 GSVTQNTLNLNK
+120 GSVTQNTQILNNV
-132 ITEGFDLNVRGGHSY
+132 TQGHDLDVRGGHSY
-147 KGTAKGNRLNI
+147 KGSAKGNRLNI
-158 TDSTIDT
+158 TDSTLDT

-170 SRNGIADEN
+170 SRNGVADGN
-179 RVNIVNSEVR
+179 SVNIVNSDVR

-203 KNNSVEISGS
+203 KNNNVEISGA
-213 VASWIYGG
+213 VASWVYGG
-221 ESKGGEVS
+221 ESQGGEVS

-234 VKSNGDKKSVS
+234 VKSNGDKKSVL

-315 GATNEGQNTFGG
+315 GATNAGQNTFGG

-358 SHGKLVIRGDEHYRA
+358 SHGKLVISGDEHYRA

-402 DVYGGYINDGYDK
+402 DVYGGYINDGYEK

-476 FGGGFGGGFNGGFG
+476 FGGGFGGGFNGRFG

-534 AYNFYLPSHAQA
+534 AYKFYLPSHAQA

-603 MERGL
+603 MESGV
-608 IGDYGFDIDADNS
+608 IGNYGFDINADNTT
-621 ALKAT
+621 LKAT
-626 LTSKTANAHAKTAL
+626 LISKTANANAKTAL
-640 NVAPLSTELVDKL
+640 NVAHLSTELVDKL

-659 SIDNTNTNEQKSMT
+659 AIDNTNTNEQKSMT

-701 AMRVG
+701 AMKVRN
-706 KHVYGGFIENG
+706 HVYGGFIENG

-809 GSDSAETKGTT
+809 GSDSAEIKGTT

-877 GSVGGEVG
+877 GSVGGEIG
-885 FKYFFTP
+885 FKYHFTP
-892 ATQVNLSLG
+892 AAKASLSFG

>member
-14 MKAMKFS
+14 MKAMKFN

-120 GSVTQNTLNLNK
+120 GSVSQNTLNLNK

-170 SRNGIADEN
+170 SRNGVADEN

-189 VIHGGR
+189 DIHGGR

-221 ESKGGEVS
+221 ESQGGEVS

-297 VTIKSEGNK
+297 VTIKSESNK
-306 QAIIDANVF
+306 QAIINANVF

-327 PVSTANG
+327 PISTANG

-358 SHGKLVIRGDEHYRA
+358 SHGKLVISGNEHYRLWWLHSLRR
-373 QVESVYGGY
+373 SV
-382 SVSGEASHNSLSIA
+382 
-396 NTDVKG
+396 
-402 DVYGGYINDGYDK
+402 
-415 QAAQNSIT
+415 
-423 LDNTNVG
+423 
-430 GNVYGGYNKGTESHT
+430 
-445 TNNVITLK
+445 
-453 NQVKIDGD
+453 
-461 LAGGMAESDAYGGGD
+461 
-476 FGGGFGGGFNGGFG
+476 
-490 GLSVS
+490 
-495 GFGNGGTTTNNS
+495 
-507 INSDVSTGNTLNVY
+507 
-521 SNNVTAKNVKNFS
+521 
-534 AYNFYLPSHAQA
+534 
-546 NGSIL
+546 
-551 TTTGNEDI
+551 
-559 DLRNSQI
+559 
-566 NMQLN
+566 
-571 AGALNLRVG
+571 
-580 ESVNLIKSNNAKVLA
+580 
-595 DSSVKKHV
+595 
-603 MERGL
+603 
-608 IGDYGFDIDADNS
+608 
-621 ALKAT
+621 
-626 LTSKTANAHAKTAL
+626 
-640 NVAPLSTELVDKL
+640 
-653 WDVTRD
+653 
-659 SIDNTNTNEQKSMT
+659 
-673 TFATGNV
+673 
-680 FNSNYDNSDTEM
+680 
-692 KGAILSAGL
+692 
-701 AMRVG
+701 
-706 KHVYGGFIENG
+706 
-717 NGDYHSEQTNVTF
+717 
-730 DGKIRTYGVGAFARF
+730 
-745 NVSQSVYL
+745 
-753 DGVIRAG
+753 
-760 RSQTKNN
+760 
-767 GTNGFDYRLSM
+767 
-778 PYYSTGISVGQE
+778 
-790 LSLGQFNLDNS
+790 
-801 LAYVYSRM
+801 
-809 GSDSAETKGTT
+809 
-820 VQFAHINASRLK
+820 
-832 AQAKLSYL
+832 
-840 AGNFQPFVKLKF
+840 
-852 DYKLNGTSKIVAQ
+852 
-865 PDEEGFQQASKG
+865 
-877 GSVGGEVG
+877 
-885 FKYFFTP
+885 
-892 ATQVNLSLG
+892 TQ
-901 HMTGKREETNGK
+901 
-913 LEFTYQF
+913 

>member
-1 MKKIKNRFHKSHD
+1 MLQAPKQTSITTKS
-14 MKAMKFS
+14 
-21 LTALAVLCSAQALSA
+21 
-36 DWAEL
+36 
-41 STNIENGSIAQKFHY
+41 
-56 YSGEGKQ
+56 
-63 AELNPINI
+63 
-71 QQHALTGNIIGA
+71 
-83 VSDNDFSENTDI
+83 
-95 NGFTLTIKDT
+95 
-105 PLTKKRAVFGAGSHS
+105 
-120 GSVTQNTLNLNK
+120 
-132 ITEGFDLNVRGGHSY
+132 
-147 KGTAKGNRLNI
+147 
-158 TDSTIDT
+158 
-165 ALGGS
+165 
-170 SRNGIADEN
+170 
-179 RVNIVNSEVR
+179 
-189 VIHGGR
+189 
-195 TWFSKQGA
+195 
-203 KNNSVEISGS
+203 
-213 VASWIYGG
+213 
-221 ESKGGEVS
+221 
-229 GNKVT
+229 
-234 VKSNGDKKSVS
+234 
-245 RGVMGGKSASSTKA
+245 
-259 SVNNNEVTLIGSDI
+259 SDI
-273 ERSNESDSGV
+273 ERSNESDSGI
-283 YGGFAAYGNANNNK
+283 YGGFAAYRNANNNK

-402 DVYGGYINDGYDK
+402 DVYGGY
-415 QAAQNSIT
+415 
-423 LDNTNVG
+423 
-430 GNVYGGYNKGTESHT
+430 NKGTESHT

-476 FGGGFGGGFNGGFG
+476 FGGNFGGGFGGGFNGGFG

-495 GFGNGGTTTNNS
+495 GFGKGGTTTNNS

-534 AYNFYLPSHAQA
+534 VYNFYLPSHAQA

-659 SIDNTNTNEQKSMT
+659 AIDNTNTNEQKSMK
-673 TFATGNV
+673 TFATANV
-680 FNSNYDNSDTEM
+680 FNANYDNSDTEM

-717 NGDYHSEQTNVTF
+717 NGDYHSDQTNVTF

-753 DGVIRAG
+753 DGVVRAG

-778 PYYSTGISVGQE
+778 PYYSAGISIGQQ
-790 LSLGQFNLDNS
+790 LSLGQLNLDNS

-809 GSDSAETKGTT
+809 GSDSTEIKGTT

-852 DYKLNGTSKIVAQ
+852 DYKLNSTSKIVAQ

-877 GSVGGEVG
+877 GSAGGEVG
-885 FKYFFTP
+885 FKYVFTP

>member
-1 MKKIKNRFHKSHD
+1 MKKIKNRFHRSHD
-14 MKAMKFS
+14 MKAMKFGV
-21 LTALAVLCSAQALSA
+21 TALAVLCSAPALSA

-63 AELNPINI
+63 AELNPMNI

-83 VSDNDFSENTDI
+83 ISDNDFSENTDI

-105 PLTKKRAVFGAGSHS
+105 PLTKKRAVFSAGSHS
-120 GSVTQNTLNLNK
+120 GNVTQNTLNLNK
-132 ITEGFDLNVRGGHSY
+132 VTEGFDLNVRGGHSY

-170 SRNGIADEN
+170 SRNGVADEN
-179 RVNIVNSEVR
+179 SVNIVNSEVR

-203 KNNSVEISGS
+203 KNNSVEISGA
-213 VASWIYGG
+213 VASWVYGG
-221 ESKGGEVS
+221 ESQGGEVS

-234 VKSNGDKKSVS
+234 IKSNGDKKSLS
-245 RGVMGGKSASSTKA
+245 RGVIGGKSASSTKA
-259 SVNNNEVTLIGSDI
+259 NVNNNEVTLIGSDV
-273 ERSNESDSGV
+273 ESSNESDSGV

-297 VTIKSEGNK
+297 VTIKSESNK
-306 QAIIDANVF
+306 QAIINANVF

-327 PVSTANG
+327 PISTANG

-358 SHGKLVIRGDEHYRA
+358 SYGKLVINGDKHYRA

-382 SVSGEASHNSLSIA
+382 TLSGEASHNNLNIA

-402 DVYGGYINDGYDK
+402 DVYGGYINDGYNK
-415 QAAQNSIT
+415 QAAQNTIT

-453 NQVKIDGD
+453 NQVKIDGE
-461 LAGGMAESDAYGGGD
+461 LAGGMAESDSYGS
-476 FGGGFGGGFNGGFG
+476 GGFGGGFG
-490 GLSVS
+490 S
-495 GFGNGGTTTNNS
+495 GFRSGLLSISGLNTTGTGTNNT
-507 INSDVSTGNTLNVY
+507 INSDVTSGNTLNVY
-521 SNNVTAKNVKNFS
+521 SNNVTVKNIKNFS

-546 NGSIL
+546 NSSIL

-566 NMQLN
+566 SMQLN
-571 AGALNLRVG
+571 AGALNLKVG
-580 ESVNLIKSNNAKVLA
+580 ESINLIKSNNAKVLTE
-595 DSSVKKHV
+595 SSIQKHV
-603 MERGL
+603 MESGL
-608 IGDYGFDIDADNS
+608 IGNYGFNINSDNT

-626 LTSKTANAHAKTAL
+626 LISKTANANAKTAL
-640 NVAPLSTELVDKL
+640 NAAHLSTELVGQL

-659 SIDNTNTNEQKSMT
+659 AIDNTNMNEQKSMT
-673 TFATGNV
+673 AFASANGV
-680 FNSNYDNSDTEM
+680 KSNNYNSDTDM

-701 AMRVG
+701 AMKVRN
-706 KHVYGGFIENG
+706 HVYGGFIENG
-717 NGDYHSEQTNVTF
+717 HGHYHSYQTNITF

-745 NVSQSVYL
+745 NVSQNVYF
-753 DGVIRAG
+753 DGVVRAG
-760 RSQTKNN
+760 RNKTLNN
-767 GTNGFDYRLSM
+767 GTNGFNYRLDM
-778 PYYSTGISVGQE
+778 PYYSAGIAIGHQ
-790 LSLGQFNLDNS
+790 LSFDHISLDNS

-809 GSDSAETKGTT
+809 GSDSAEIKGTT
-820 VQFAHINASRLK
+820 VQFAHINANRLK
-832 AQAKLSYL
+832 AQTKLSYL
-840 AGNFQPFVKLKF
+840 TGNFQPFVKLKF
-852 DYKLNGTSKIVAQ
+852 DYKLNGASKITAQ

-877 GSVGGEVG
+877 GSVGGEIG
-885 FKYFFTP
+885 FKYHFTP
-892 ATQVNLSLG
+892 AAKASLSFG

>member
-14 MKAMKFS
+14 MKAMKFGV
-21 LTALAVLCSAQALSA
+21 TALAALCSVQVLSA
-36 DWAEL
+36 DWTEL
-41 STNIENGSIAQKFHY
+41 STNIENGSLTQKFHY
-56 YSGEGKQ
+56 YTGEGKQ
-63 AELNPINI
+63 AELYQANI

-83 VSDNDFSENTDI
+83 ISDNNLNKNADI
-95 NGFTLTIKDT
+95 NGFTLTLKDT
-105 PLTKKRAVFGAGSHS
+105 PLTKKRTIFAAGSHS
-120 GSVTQNTLNLNK
+120 GSVTQNTLILNNV
-132 ITEGFDLNVRGGHSY
+132 TQGHDLDIRGGHSY
-147 KGTAKGNRLNI
+147 KGSAKGNRLNI
-158 TDSTIDT
+158 TDSTLDT

-170 SRNGIADEN
+170 SRNGVADGN
-179 RVNIVNSEVR
+179 SVNIVNSDVR

-203 KNNSVEISGS
+203 KNNNVEISGA
-213 VASWIYGG
+213 VASWVYGG
-221 ESKGGEVS
+221 ESQGGEVS

-234 VKSNGDKKSVS
+234 VKSNGDKKSVL

-315 GATNEGQNTFGG
+315 GATNAGQNTFGG

-358 SHGKLVIRGDEHYRA
+358 SHGKLVISGDEHYRA

-402 DVYGGYINDGYDK
+402 DVYGGYINDGYEK

-476 FGGGFGGGFNGGFG
+476 FGGGFGGGFNGRFG

-534 AYNFYLPSHAQA
+534 AYKFYLPSHAQA

-603 MERGL
+603 MESGV
-608 IGDYGFDIDADNS
+608 IGNYGFDINADNTT
-621 ALKAT
+621 LKAT
-626 LTSKTANAHAKTAL
+626 LISKTANANAKTAL
-640 NVAPLSTELVDKL
+640 NVAHLSTELVDKL

-659 SIDNTNTNEQKSMT
+659 AIDNTNTNEQKSMT

-701 AMRVG
+701 AMKVRN
-706 KHVYGGFIENG
+706 HVYGGFIENG

-809 GSDSAETKGTT
+809 GSDSAEIKGTT

-877 GSVGGEVG
+877 GSVGGEIG
-885 FKYFFTP
+885 FKYHFTP
-892 ATQVNLSLG
+892 AAKASLSFG

>member
-1 MKKIKNRFHKSHD
+1 MKKIKNRFHRSHD
-14 MKAMKFS
+14 MKAMKFGV
-21 LTALAVLCSAQALSA
+21 TALAVLCSAPALSA

-63 AELNPINI
+63 AELNPMNI

-83 VSDNDFSENTDI
+83 ISDNDFSENTDI

-105 PLTKKRAVFGAGSHS
+105 PLTKKRAVFSAGSHS
-120 GSVTQNTLNLNK
+120 GNVTQNTLNLNK
-132 ITEGFDLNVRGGHSY
+132 VTEGFDLNVRGGHSY

-170 SRNGIADEN
+170 SRNGVADEN
-179 RVNIVNSEVR
+179 SVNIVNSEVR

-203 KNNSVEISGS
+203 KNNSVEISGA
-213 VASWIYGG
+213 VASWVYGG
-221 ESKGGEVS
+221 ESQGGEVS

-234 VKSNGDKKSVS
+234 IKSNGDKKSLS
-245 RGVMGGKSASSTKA
+245 RGVIGGKSASSTKA
-259 SVNNNEVTLIGSDI
+259 NVNNNEVTLIGSDV
-273 ERSNESDSGV
+273 ESSNESDSGV

-297 VTIKSEGNK
+297 VTIKSESNK
-306 QAIIDANVF
+306 QAIINANVF

-327 PVSTANG
+327 PISTANG

-358 SHGKLVIRGDEHYRA
+358 SYGKLVINGDKHYRA

-382 SVSGEASHNSLSIA
+382 TLSGEASHNNLNIA

-402 DVYGGYINDGYDK
+402 DVYGGYINDGYNK
-415 QAAQNSIT
+415 QAAQNTIT

-453 NQVKIDGD
+453 NQVKIDGE
-461 LAGGMAESDAYGGGD
+461 LAGGMAESDSYGS
-476 FGGGFGGGFNGGFG
+476 GGFGGGFG
-490 GLSVS
+490 S
-495 GFGNGGTTTNNS
+495 GFRSGLLSISGLNTTGTGTNNT
-507 INSDVSTGNTLNVY
+507 INSDVTSGNTLNVY
-521 SNNVTAKNVKNFS
+521 SNNVTVKNIKNFS

-546 NGSIL
+546 NSSIL

-566 NMQLN
+566 SMQLN
-571 AGALNLRVG
+571 AGALNLKVG
-580 ESVNLIKSNNAKVLA
+580 ESINLIKSNNAKVLTE
-595 DSSVKKHV
+595 SSIQKHV
-603 MERGL
+603 MESGL
-608 IGDYGFDIDADNS
+608 IGNYGFNINSDNT

-626 LTSKTANAHAKTAL
+626 LISKTANANAKTAL
-640 NVAPLSTELVDKL
+640 NAAHLSTELVGQL

-659 SIDNTNTNEQKSMT
+659 AIDNTNMNEQKSMT
-673 TFATGNV
+673 AFASANG
-680 FNSNYDNSDTEM
+680 FKSNNDNSDTDM

-701 AMRVG
+701 AMKVRN
-706 KHVYGGFIENG
+706 HVYGGFIENG
-717 NGDYHSEQTNVTF
+717 HGHYHSYQTNITF

-745 NVSQSVYL
+745 NVSQNVYF
-753 DGVIRAG
+753 DGVVRAG
-760 RSQTKNN
+760 RNKTLNN
-767 GTNGFDYRLSM
+767 GTNGFNYRLDM
-778 PYYSTGISVGQE
+778 PYYSAGIAIGHQ
-790 LSLGQFNLDNS
+790 LSFDHISLDNS

-809 GSDSAETKGTT
+809 GSDSAEIKGTT
-820 VQFAHINASRLK
+820 VQFAHINANRLK
-832 AQAKLSYL
+832 AQTKLSYL
-840 AGNFQPFVKLKF
+840 TGNFQPFVKLKF
-852 DYKLNGTSKIVAQ
+852 DYKLNGASKITAQ

-877 GSVGGEVG
+877 GSVGGEIG
-885 FKYFFTP
+885 FKYHFTP
-892 ATQVNLSLG
+892 AAKASLSFG